1 MKREKANPESNDKAL
16 TKREKGKALAN
27 DHGLSTSYH
36 SSLLT
41 TFQEHCAVLIKEL
54 RYSDKFNHYLKKSIN
69 RPTSTLNELEKA
81 ELTHA
86 AHTAGNSLFGPFYL
100 IQFRYF
106 QLNSPIFQQIQVNC
120 LARVGYLRDQ
130 SCP

>member
-16 TKREKGKALAN
+16 TKREKGKVLAN
-27 DHGLSTSYH
+27 DHGLATSYH
-36 SSLLT
+36 ASLLT

-54 RYSDKFNHYLKKSIN
+54 RCSDKFNHYLKKPIN
-69 RPTSTLNELEKA
+69 RPNSILNEHEKVD
-81 ELTHA
+81 LTDA
-86 AHTAGNSLFGPFYL
+86 DHTAGNSHFGPFYL

-106 QLNSPIFQQIQVNC
+106 QLDSPIFQQIQVNC